1 MSAYPHEQ
9 IQQSL
14 SPAHLSKS
22 SAQHAL
28 PKSQVESL
36 PAGLAETAFLSKL
49 SPSKLSPSKQGT
61 DMTSFVI
68 EGGYPLHGTVQPIGN
83 KNAALPLLS
92 ACLLT
97 DEPITL
103 HNVPE
108 IGDVMTMLAILGQ
121 LGVEIERHGSTMTL
135 CARNVNRTDPNAQ
148 LFAQIRGSLTLMG
161 PLLARFHR
169 FSVKTAAG
177 GDDIGRR
184 RIDTHLQVL
193 EGLGARLEVNGKFAL
208 KTDGRLRGADI
219 LLDETSVT
227 ATENGVLAAAL
238 AQGTSI
244 LRNTASEPH
253 VQDLCNLLVKMGCP
267 IEGIGSNT
275 LIVHG
280 QETLQGGEFYVSPDF
295 VEVGSFVGLGAITPG
310 ELRIQGVIPEHL
322 RMVNMVFRE
331 RLGVR
336 MHLEHDPHAA
346 PEMAHTLVVE
356 DEQELRIKPDFGGA
370 VPKIDDA
377 PWPAFPPDLM
387 SIALVMATQAEGTV
401 ILHEKMYESRL
412 YFVDRLIM
420 MGAQIILCDPH
431 RAVVVGPR
439 RLVGQPVS
447 SPDIRAGMALV
458 LAALAAEGIT
468 TIGNVQQIDRG
479 YQRIDE
485 KLRNLGARI
494 QRTE

>member
-1 MSAYPHEQ
+1 
-9 IQQSL
+9 
-14 SPAHLSKS
+14 
-22 SAQHAL
+22 
-28 PKSQVESL
+28 
-36 PAGLAETAFLSKL
+36 
-49 SPSKLSPSKQGT
+49 
-61 DMTSFVI
+61 MTSFVI
-68 EGGYPLHGTVQPIGN
+68 EGGYPLQGTVQPIGN

-97 DEPITL
+97 DETLTL

-108 IGDVMTMLAILGQ
+108 IGDVNTMLAILGQ
-121 LGVEIERHGSTMTL
+121 LGVEIERRGSTLVL
-135 CARNVNRTDPNAQ
+135 CARHVNRSDPPAQ

-161 PLLARFHR
+161 PLLARFHH
-169 FSVKTAAG
+169 FSVNTAAG

-193 EGLGARLEVNGKFAL
+193 EGLGARLELNGKFAL
-208 KTDGRLRGADI
+208 KSDGRLRGADI

-227 ATENGVLAAAL
+227 ATENGLMAAAL
-238 AQGTSI
+238 AQGTTI

-253 VQDLCNLLVKMGCP
+253 VQDLCRLLVEMGCP
-267 IEGIGSNT
+267 IDGIGSNT
-275 LIVHG
+275 LIVQG
-280 QETLQGGEFYVSPDF
+280 QEQLRGGEFYVSPDF
-295 VEVGSFVGLGAITPG
+295 VEIGSFIGLGAITPG
-310 ELRIQGVIPEHL
+310 ELRIQGVIPDHL
-322 RMVNMVFRE
+322 RMINMVFKE
-331 RLGVR
+331 RLGVK
-336 MHLEHDPHAA
+336 MHMEHDPHAA
-346 PEMAHTLVVE
+346 LHLAHTLVVE
-356 DEQELRIKPDFGGA
+356 DGQELRIKPDFGGA

-387 SIALVMATQAEGTV
+387 SIALVMATQAQGTV

-412 YFVDRLIM
+412 YFVDRLIT

-439 RLVGQPVS
+439 QLVGQPVS

-458 LAALAAEGIT
+458 LAALAADGLT